1 MIPAFL
7 TAWLA
12 TKWLSWI
19 PSLIGWVWWAIT
31 TTIKGV
37 FSFLQDPRE
46 LFAVCVIAILVFGL
60 GAFAMWSFV
69 GHRVKTVEAQMTA
82 LWQDMSKK
90 DREDARKAA
99 EARVARAQAEA
110 AERQRQ
116 INAANTAKLPP
127 LSPLVTAPPG
137 TAVSSHPPVVAGVRN
152 PTNKVRR
159 RKPEPSL
166 LDSIQAAFSGAA
178 SPGTR

>member
-19 PSLIGWVWWAIT
+19 PTLIGWVWWAIA
-31 TTIKGV
+31 TTIKGI

-46 LFAVCVIAILVFGL
+46 LFAVCVIAITVFGL

-99 EARVARAQAEA
+99 EARAARVAAEA

-116 INAANTAKLPP
+116 INEANTAKLPP
-127 LSPLVTAPPG
+127 LAVVAPPVAG
-137 TAVSSHPPVVAGVRN
+137 TPAVSSSPVVRKGAT
-152 PTNKVRR
+152 PVRR
-159 RKPEPSL
+159 RKSEPSL
-166 LDSIQAAFSGAA
+166 LDSIQAAFSG
-178 SPGTR
+178 SDGTGAR